1 LGDVALLL
9 GLGSGLCWGVADF
22 FGGLQSRRL
31 PALSVAVWS
40 QVCGGLALG
49 MVLALG
55 GTRAS
60 PGALVWGM
68 AGGVFSGL
76 GLVLFYRGLAA
87 GLMSI
92 VAPIAACGAVIPLVA
107 SYALGEVPTP
117 VALAGIGAALLGIVL
132 VSRSGPGTS
141 SHPSGRPWLVLGLAL
156 GSAVCFGCFYVCL
169 HQGTVS
175 SGGGALWTVGGARV
189 GSLTALLAVVLAGRK
204 SLAWP
209 GWRLVPVG
217 LVGLLDTGANLLFAL
232 AATGGNLGVVSVLG
246 SLYPVATVVLAR
258 LVLAERLA
266 RPQAAGVVLAL
277 LGVGL
282 ISLG

>member
-31 PALSVAVWS
+31 AALSVAVWS
-40 QVCGGLALG
+40 QLCGGLALAT
-49 MVLALG
+49 VLAVA
-55 GTRAS
+55 GTWPS
-60 PGALVWGM
+60 PSALVWGV
-68 AGGVFSGL
+68 AGGLFSGL

-92 VAPIAACGAVIPLVA
+92 VAPIAACGAVIPLVV

-117 VALAGIGAALLGIVL
+117 VAMAGIGAALLGIVL
-132 VSRSGPGTS
+132 VSRSGPGGS

-175 SGGGALWTVGGARV
+175 SGGEALWTVGGARA
-189 GSLTALLAVVLAGRK
+189 GSLTALLAVVVAGRK
-204 SLAWP
+204 TLAWP
-209 GWRLVPVG
+209 GSRLLPVG
-217 LVGLLDTGANLLFAL
+217 LVGVLDTTANVLFTL
-232 AATGGNLGVVSVLG
+232 ASAGGNLGVVSVLG
-246 SLYPVATVVLAR
+246 SMYPVATVVLAR

-266 RPQAAGVVLAL
+266 RPQAAGVALAL

-282 ISLG
+282 MSLG